1 MLYAPVRAQHKAY
14 GEPYLRT
21 VTVHTKLN
29 AQRLVLLSATKRNI
43 LPKMERREK
52 SKGRRGK
59 KVRYT
64 MHGCTHCELDAKG
77 RKTGCCTAFGNTVRI
92 QCLRSHN
99 ITTKGGEGHT
109 DKHYKTR
116 RLKYYFILY
125 IYPTLRNFGASNR
138 GTTYIN
144 IILIVRQLHG
154 KAVCVYACVVR

>member
-64 MHGCTHCELDAKG
+64 MHGCTNCELDAKG
-77 RKTGCCTAFGNTVRI
+77 RKTGCCAASGNTVRI
-92 QCLRSHN
+92 QSLRSHN
-99 ITTKGGEGHT
+99 NHKGREGHT
-109 DKHYKTR
+109 DEHYKTR
-116 RLKYYFILY
+116 RLKYYLFCIS
-125 IYPTLRNFGASNR
+125 SNALQFWCLKWR
-138 GTTYIN
+138 YYVHQHPSYRLTTSW
-144 IILIVRQLHG
+144 
-154 KAVCVYACVVR
+154 